1 MQYWGMTLMI
11 LGIWR
16 PLLMDHFLYWFSMF
30 SEKIKKIYQL
40 EVWIFWKMHHWIP
53 FFLALCLSLQ
63 RFQMSL
69 TGLRPTK
76 RMATLGIIYTT
87 DSLLQNMTK
96 IVCLHWPTFS
106 IFNYKPLY
114 SKPCWIMCTNFS
126 KLG

>member
-69 TGLRPTK
+69 PGLRPTK
-76 RMATLGIIYTT
+76 RMEKLGIIYTT

-114 SKPCWIMCTNFS
+114 SRPCSIMCANFS
-126 KLG
+126 KSG